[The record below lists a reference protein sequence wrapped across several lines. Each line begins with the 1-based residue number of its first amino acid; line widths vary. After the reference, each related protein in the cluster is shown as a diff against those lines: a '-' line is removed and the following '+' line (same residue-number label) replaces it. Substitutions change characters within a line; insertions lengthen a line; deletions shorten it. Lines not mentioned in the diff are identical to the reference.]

1 MTDATPQKP
10 LPPAPPQRGRDREVW
25 VGLFVLVAIAV
36 GLTLLFTM
44 TDAALFRGRYI
55 ISTVVPDAGGIRR
68 GDPVQMRGVN
78 IGRVLRF
85 QIAQSGVTI
94 RLEIEGEYPIPS
106 DSKVSLKSAGLLGGM
121 VAEIEPGTSSTR
133 LRNGDAIAGTAEA
146 AIMNSAKAIADS
158 TQVVLDR
165 MKATLNDQTVAGIH
179 DTVGSMQKGTAELDA
194 LAKDLRGIASEQ
206 RGELKALTASL
217 RRASEGLEKA
227 TTRPELERS
236 IARLDAIS
244 VEMEKASGAF
254 SRASTSLESV
264 IGRMDRGEGTLGKLS
279 KDDQLYANMN
289 NASKNLAVLLEDLR
303 KNPKRYVKLSLF

>member
-1 MTDATPQKP
+1 
-10 LPPAPPQRGRDREVW
+10 
-25 VGLFVLVAIAV
+25 VAIAV

-121 VAEIEPGTSSTR
+121 VAEIEPGTASTR

-279 KDDQLYANMN
+279 KDDELYANMN